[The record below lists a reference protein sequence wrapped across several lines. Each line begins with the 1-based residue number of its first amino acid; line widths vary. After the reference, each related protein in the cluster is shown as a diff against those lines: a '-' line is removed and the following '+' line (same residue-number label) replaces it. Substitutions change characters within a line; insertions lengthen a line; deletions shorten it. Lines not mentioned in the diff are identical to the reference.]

1 MTEASLKEKT
11 AKGLFWGGIGNGA
24 MQLLNLVFGIF
35 LARLLSTTD
44 YGMVAVL
51 TIFSAMA
58 GIFSESGFILAL
70 VNKKEVKHE
79 EYNSV
84 FWFNISIGASLYLIL
99 FLCFHRRF
107 LPYTRAYL
115 AGPFPISEFLHR
127 KFRYCP
133 YGLFFP

>member
-79 EYNSV
+79 DYNSV

-99 FLCFHRRF
+99 FLLNFCN
-107 LPYTRAYL
+107 
-115 AGPFPISEFLHR
+115 FPQNTFSSL
-127 KFRYCP
+127 FRIICRIYWAS
-133 YGLFFP
+133 YY